1 MNPCKICIVRACCT
15 QECKAYRVFREL
27 ASSILVF
34 ISLFL
39 SLVFAGS
46 LVCYLLE
53 FYPNKEH
60 AKEILQWV
68 WTGCL
73 IFNIS
78 FSKFNLEKGKKGSI
92 IFEVLCGPFCTAI
105 YTFMFIGAK
114 IFRRM

>member
-15 QECKAYRVFREL
+15 QECKAYKVFREV
-27 ASSILVF
+27 ASSILASVS
-34 ISLFL
+34 IIL
-39 SLVFAGS
+39 AGIIVIPTM
-46 LVCYLLE
+46 LYLLE
-53 FYPNKEH
+53 IYPDKEH

-92 IFEVLCGPFCTAI
+92 LFEIFFGPFCTAT

-114 IFRRM
+114 IIKRT